1 MAITGGS
8 MENLNIIVKKPT
20 SGLYFEELDVVL
32 PSTVVSRFEQ
42 VKLNLALSGF
52 SSPLSVSISLVFPD
66 GSEVSDVH
74 LTNSIEYPDLYTLD
88 FTQVFNTKLQVGEEN
103 QVKIREIK
111 VSTESRV
118 YKLNSSIVDTKFFK
132 LYKTNTSTIY
142 TPDDIEKLFIEIN
155 KINKVLGGLK

>member
-1 MAITGGS
+1 

-20 SGLYFEELDVVL
+20 SGLYFEDLDVVL

-66 GSEVSDVH
+66 GSEV
-74 LTNSIEYPDLYTLD
+74 PDLYTLD